1 MCWYSLICSGLGKF
15 FIIKGKK
22 ERTENFTTH
31 RILISLCSDAVV
43 QGHDR
48 VTQMETRLVVAEQ
61 SNRALL
67 DEVLRLQGQLQ
78 SAVRASQDALA
89 AERKSRDQLE
99 SVLIRYS
106 GVFIEF

>member
-1 MCWYSLICSGLGKF
+1 MSVRTGSTVINDFLLALPSLPPSVPLP
-15 FIIKGKK
+15 
-22 ERTENFTTH
+22 
-31 RILISLCSDAVV
+31 SDVLV
-43 QGHDR
+43 QDQDR
-48 VTQMETRLVVAEQ
+48 VSQMETRLVVAEQ

-99 SVLIRYS
+99 SVLIR
-106 GVFIEF
+106 

>member
-1 MCWYSLICSGLGKF
+1 MDFGLYFLGFRFTNAFLSL
-15 FIIKGKK
+15 
-22 ERTENFTTH
+22 RP
-31 RILISLCSDAVV
+31 DAFV
-43 QGHDR
+43 QDHDR

-99 SVLIRYS
+99 AVLIR
-106 GVFIEF
+106 FLKRFER

>member
-1 MCWYSLICSGLGKF
+1 MTAEGG
-15 FIIKGKK
+15 
-22 ERTENFTTH
+22 
-31 RILISLCSDAVV
+31 
-43 QGHDR
+43 DR
-48 VTQMETRLVVAEQ
+48 ETIMETRLVVAEQ

-99 SVLIRYS
+99 SVLIRS
-106 GVFIEF
+106 GAKDLGL

>member
-1 MCWYSLICSGLGKF
+1 MSRLLVGSFETYVSSLEHF
-15 FIIKGKK
+15 FS
-22 ERTENFTTH
+22 ET
-31 RILISLCSDAVV
+31 V
-43 QGHDR
+43 QGQDR
-48 VTQMETRLVVAEQ
+48 ATQMETRLVVAEQ

-99 SVLIRYS
+99 SVLIRLVKKKLEMIYTA
-106 GVFIEF
+106 

>member
-1 MCWYSLICSGLGKF
+1 MALNATNLLPY
-15 FIIKGKK
+15 
-22 ERTENFTTH
+22 RV
-31 RILISLCSDAVV
+31 RLCSIQLQDPNHTTSVILFVLTAE
-43 QGHDR
+43 GGDR
-48 VTQMETRLVVAEQ
+48 ETIMETRLVVAEQ

-99 SVLIRYS
+99 SVLIR
-106 GVFIEF
+106 